1 MSKDIDLSGTQ
12 LGTEEK
18 TAVASFLEDIQKIP
32 GISLESLVLYGSAAR
47 DDYRPGKSDINLLVV
62 VGNADISALHSLLDP
77 VFKGRRSGIAPLF
90 LTPDDIAASVDIF
103 PLKFM
108 AIRDGYRVL
117 YGEDP
122 LAGLSIDSQNVMV
135 RLRQRL
141 SNMLLKMRRHYIL
154 NGGQRL
160 TVMMSQQVKRFVETL
175 GFLLAVTGNGVTG
188 HSQIIEASARV
199 FGLDGDALKDI
210 YALRD
215 KDEALPGDTAEKYY
229 GAFLNA
235 LKKASEA
242 ADKQKG

>member
-1 MSKDIDLSGTQ
+1 MNKEPDLSGTR

-18 TAVASFLEDIQKIP
+18 SAVALFLEDIRQLP
-32 GISLESLVLYGSAAR
+32 GVSLEALVLYGSATR
-47 DDYRPGKSDINLLVV
+47 DDYRPGKSDVNLLVV
-62 VGNADISALHSLLDP
+62 LGNADIASLHSLLDP

-90 LTPDDIAASVDIF
+90 LTPGDIAAGVDIF

-122 LAGLSIDSQNVMV
+122 LAGFAIDSRNVMV
-135 RLRQRL
+135 RIRQRL
-141 SNMLLKMRRHYIL
+141 SNMLLKVRRHYIL

-160 TVMMSQQVKRFVETL
+160 TVMMSQQIKRFVETL
-175 GFLLAVTGNGVTG
+175 GFLLAVNGSDAKG
-188 HSQIIEASARV
+188 PQQIIEASARE
-199 FGLDGDALKDI
+199 FTLDGDALKDI

-215 KDEALPGDTAEKYY
+215 QDEALPGDRAEKYY
-229 GAFLNA
+229 GAFLDA

-242 ADKQKG
+242 ADKQNG